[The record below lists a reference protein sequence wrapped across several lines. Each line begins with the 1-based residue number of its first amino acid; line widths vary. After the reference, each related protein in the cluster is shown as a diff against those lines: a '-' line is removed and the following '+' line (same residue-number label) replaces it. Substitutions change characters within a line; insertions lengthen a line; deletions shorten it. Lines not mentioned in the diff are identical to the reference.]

1 DLARAGTEFEPRFR
15 REREGLS
22 TRGGRIGRGGLG
34 RLVGARDGIGRRRLG
49 HIDSNSCGRTFSM
62 RWTHLMRAAPVAISP
77 RRRRMRPIA
86 GSGVHRASFVLDG
99 EALEKRSR
107 PSSAARPRSARLRP
121 LGALEP
127 AAPKSLEDAR
137 SPLGK
142 SREMDGRPHR
152 VESQAA
158 RPPGPARPPCHK
170 GMTFLVDRELDSNPP
185 MYFPP
190 MARPI

>member
-1 DLARAGTEFEPRFR
+1 
-15 REREGLS
+15 
-22 TRGGRIGRGGLG
+22 
-34 RLVGARDGIGRRRLG
+34 
-49 HIDSNSCGRTFSM
+49 
-62 RWTHLMRAAPVAISP
+62 
-77 RRRRMRPIA
+77 
-86 GSGVHRASFVLDG
+86 
-99 EALEKRSR
+99 EKRSR

-185 MYFPP
+185 MDFPP
-190 MARPI
+190 MARPILSRRGSSLPVLLALSLALLLPVELPAQS